1 MKSILILLVAAL
13 VVLAVGSGSGQAQ
26 TLTTLY
32 DFCNATNYLACVNGD
47 TPDHLIQGTDGNFYG
62 GTDSG
67 GTNDY
72 GTFFKITPQGTLTTI
87 YQYALTNG
95 EFGGVDFD
103 LELGG
108 VFYGKEL
115 VGGSNHFG
123 SIVTMT
129 TEGTLTTIYQF
140 SGTNGT
146 PDGSYP
152 ERLMQLDDSTLIGT
166 TIEGGTN
173 NAGTV
178 FKITT
183 AGALTTLH
191 QFSGTNGVADGSLP
205 VLTVQNGSEFIG
217 STELGGTPGSTG
229 TVFEITAAGAFN
241 SIHQFTT
248 AEGGL
253 PIITIVNGSTFIG
266 TTTSGGSNGFGTAFE
281 MTSQG
286 TVTTFYTFS
295 GTNGVM
301 DGSSPGL
308 SSVHDSSGAY
318 YGLTKDGG
326 TNGAGLAFTL
336 STSGTLTPV
345 YEFCSV
351 STNCLDGSSPDAL
364 ANLVSGDFYGTTDS
378 GGANDGGTV
387 FKLAVNGSSGGGG
400 GTGSCTYA
408 LSSPS
413 ASPSA
418 AGGAATVGVTASN
431 GCAWTAASN
440 DSFITVTSGSSG
452 SGNGTVHYTV
462 ASNTSSNA
470 QVGTMT
476 IAGETFTVTEAGTTS
491 SSGGGCTF
499 TLKASSV
506 VIPAKGGSGTVSVK
520 PEGKD
525 CEWTAVSNDP
535 FITITSGSSGTG
547 NGTVKF
553 TIPGNT
559 NSTQLIGTMTI
570 AGLNVTIAQVAGGCS
585 YALSPKDEKVKDTG
599 GTGKVAVTPNFTDCD
614 WTAVSNN
621 GFITV
626 TAGASG
632 AGKGTVSYIVATNA
646 TTVPLTGSITIGGET
661 FAIDQAAAPC
671 EFSLG
676 DTAASFS
683 SAGGTSNVTVTANG
697 TNCTW
702 KAVISGTF
710 IQITSDTSG
719 SGSGTVDY
727 TVEANTKT
735 ATRKGT
741 ITVGKEKL
749 TITQSGT
756 GAP

>member
-1 MKSILILLVAAL
+1 MKSILTLLVAAL
-13 VVLAVGSGSGQAQ
+13 VVLAVGSGSSDAQ

-32 DFCNATNYLACVNGD
+32 DFCSPTDDTNCVNGNS
-47 TPDHLIQGTDGNFYG
+47 PEHLIQGTDGDFYG

-87 YQYALTNG
+87 YQYSSTNG
-95 EFGGVDFD
+95 GFGGVDFD

-115 VGGSNHFG
+115 VGGSNRFG

-146 PDGSYP
+146 TDGAYP
-152 ERLMQLDDSTLIGT
+152 ERLMEVDSSTLIGT

-183 AGALTTLH
+183 AGTLTTLH
-191 QFSGTNGVADGSLP
+191 QFSGTNGVADGAYP
-205 VLTVQNGSEFIG
+205 VLTTTNGSEFIG
-217 STELGGTPGSTG
+217 STEFGGTPGTTG
-229 TVFEITAAGAFN
+229 TVFEITASGSFN
-241 SIHQFTT
+241 TIHQFTT
-248 AEGGL
+248 AEGGI
-253 PIITIVNGSTFIG
+253 PIVTIVNGSTLIG
-266 TTTSGGSNGFGTAFE
+266 TTSAGGSNGFGSAFE
-281 MTSQG
+281 MTSEG
-286 TVTTFYTFS
+286 TVTTFYQFS

-351 STNCLDGSSPDAL
+351 STNCLDGGSPDAL
-364 ANLVSGDFYGTTDS
+364 ANLVSGAFYGTTDN
-378 GGANDGGTV
+378 GGTNDGGTV
-387 FKLAVNGSSGGGG
+387 FKLAVNGSGGGG
-400 GTGSCTYA
+400 GTNCTYE
-408 LSSPS
+408 LTSSS

-418 AGGAATVGVTASN
+418 AGGAATVGVIAPS
-431 GCAWTAASN
+431 GCAWTATTN
-440 DSFITVTSGSSG
+440 NSFITITSGSSG

-462 ASNTSSNA
+462 AANASTNA

-476 IAGETFTVTEAGTTS
+476 IAGETFTVTQAGAAAPGS
-491 SSGGGCTF
+491 CTF
-499 TLKASSV
+499 TLSKTSITLTAR
-506 VIPAKGGSGTVSVK
+506 GGSETVSVK
-520 PEGKD
+520 AKGTD
-525 CEWTAVSNDP
+525 CAWTAVSHDP
-535 FITITSGSSGTG
+535 FITITSGSNVTG

-553 TIPGNT
+553 TVPGNT
-559 NSTQLIGTMTI
+559 NITALTGTMTI
-570 AGLNVTIAQVAGGCS
+570 ADQTFTVNQDAGGCKF
-585 YALSPKDEKVKDTG
+585 ALSPRDEKFKDTG
-599 GTGKVAVTPNFTDCD
+599 GTGKVRLTPNFTNCD
-614 WTAVSNN
+614 WTAVSND
-621 GFITV
+621 GFITI
-626 TAGASG
+626 TTNASG
-632 AGKGTVSYIVATNA
+632 VGKGTITYTVTTNTATEARIGTMDIASEIFTVSQAAAVCEFTLGETNA
-646 TTVPLTGSITIGGET
+646 TYSSTGG
-661 FAIDQAAAPC
+661 
-671 EFSLG
+671 
-676 DTAASFS
+676 
-683 SAGGTSNVTVTANG
+683 SNSVTVTANG

-702 KAVISGTF
+702 KATVSGSF
-710 IQITSDTSG
+710 IQITSDTTG
-719 SGSGTVDY
+719 TGSGTVDY
-727 TVEANTKT
+727 SVEANTRT
-735 ATRKGT
+735 TTRKGT

-749 TITQSGT
+749 AITQSGV
-756 GAP
+756 AP